1 MTLLQGKVA
10 VVTGIG
16 PGIGSATAK
25 LLAEHGAAVALGAR
39 GEEKLKE
46 LAGEIEAAGGR
57 ALPHPTNIADPDSC
71 NALAQA
77 TVDAFGR
84 IDVLVQNAFMHPPFE
99 TIEASDPEDWRRSF
113 KVNVIGTLQMCQ
125 AVLPHMKDGASI
137 VVTNSMAARNAGPD
151 GGAYSSAKGALLSF
165 VRTLA
170 HEVGAR
176 GIRVNSVLPG
186 YVDGPSLDVYF
197 EWQSTERGLSPEAI
211 RQDLYE
217 ETVLKRIVSPE
228 DVAGAILFL
237 ASELAHGITG
247 IALDVN
253 AGHWLP

>member
-1 MTLLQGKVA
+1 MKLLDGKVA
-10 VVTGIG
+10 IVTGVG
-16 PGIGSATAK
+16 PGIGRATAL
-25 LLAEHGAAVALGAR
+25 LLAEHGASVAVAAR

-46 LAGEIEAAGGR
+46 LAAEIEAAGGR
-57 ALPHPTNIADPDSC
+57 ALAHPTNIADPDSC
-71 NALAQA
+71 DALAQA
-77 TVDAFGR
+77 TVDTFGCVD
-84 IDVLVQNAFMHPPFE
+84 ILVQNAFMHPPFV
-99 TIEASDPEDWRRSF
+99 TIEESDPEDWRRSF

-125 AVLPHMKDGASI
+125 SVLRHMKDGASI

-151 GGAYSSAKGALLSF
+151 GGAYSAAKGALLSF

-170 HEVGAR
+170 HEAGPR

-186 YVDGPSLDVYF
+186 YVEGPSLDVYF
-197 EWQSTERGLSPEAI
+197 EWQSQDQGRPPDEI
-211 RQDLYE
+211 RQDLYQ
-217 ETVLKRIVSPE
+217 ETVLRRLVSPE

-237 ASELAHGITG
+237 TSDLAHGVTG